1 VGEKHRLLC
10 NGILLHLNIE
20 PTITVAVHIH
30 TNRRAYQ
37 TPFVVVDPINDYE
50 FDGISAVN
58 RHVATTFLADGNR
71 VMRGMSAVPNH
82 PTKLLCLT
90 ADYADCRTEI
100 LMITAI
106 RNTLVHRVS
115 LMHAMG

>member
-1 VGEKHRLLC
+1 M
-10 NGILLHLNIE
+10 LHLNIE
-20 PTITVAVHIH
+20 PTITVTVHIH

-71 VMRGMSAVPNH
+71 VMRGVSAVPNH
-82 PTKLLCLT
+82 PKKLLCLM

-106 RNTLVHRVS
+106 RDTLVHRVS